1 MVVIPLLKNTALD
14 VYEKVGSWYH
24 VRVTASGLD
33 GYVYAKYVSL
43 TQLLNTNSAGTSSSA
58 GYMNTSGVALR
69 AGPDTRYNSLGKLRR
84 NTTVKVVGSFG
95 GWYQIEVPSAK
106 LKGYTLAKYVNLT
119 GTVKTDTTSGVVTG
133 NLNLRAQAS
142 SSSASRILLT
152 MPKGSVVTVY
162 STVNGWCYV
171 DYQGTKGYCSAAYLT
186 LG

>member
-1 MVVIPLLKNTALD
+1 
-14 VYEKVGSWYH
+14 
-24 VRVTASGLD
+24 
-33 GYVYAKYVSL
+33 
-43 TQLLNTNSAGTSSSA
+43 
-58 GYMNTSGVALR
+58 
-69 AGPDTRYNSLGKLRR
+69 
-84 NTTVKVVGSFG
+84 
-95 GWYQIEVPSAK
+95 
-106 LKGYTLAKYVNLT
+106 
-119 GTVKTDTTSGVVTG
+119 VKTDTTSGVVTG